1 LQTRGESTMDEIETS
16 PPLTNTEF
24 QECMVK
30 SNQESRKSGEG
41 LLAALIIAAVMLLGL
56 VLVAL

>member
-1 LQTRGESTMDEIETS
+1 MDEIETS